1 MKHQKK
7 LWKVKVIYNKWKNVS
22 KCVFKTLVEIIY
34 LVDIAA
40 EPQII
45 ISGSPLVKALPDL
58 NESSLQENNATCK
71 NSQLQLLIDDSTE
84 NWTGKF

>member
-34 LVDIAA
+34 HVGIAA

-58 NESSLQENNATCK
+58 NDAKCK